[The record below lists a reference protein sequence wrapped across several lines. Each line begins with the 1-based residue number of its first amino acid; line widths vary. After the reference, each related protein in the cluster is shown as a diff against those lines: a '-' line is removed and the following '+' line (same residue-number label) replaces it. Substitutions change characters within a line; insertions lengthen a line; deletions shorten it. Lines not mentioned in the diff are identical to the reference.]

1 MKLVVAA
8 FIGALFMF
16 FGVLLGALGSHALEE
31 KLSQDSLNSFMIAIR
46 YMMFHGLALLVLSA
60 FPFIPENSKEWI
72 ALAFVVGTTLFS
84 ISILLLSTKIIH
96 GLSVSFLGPI
106 TPIGGV
112 LLLVGWGYLSFQL
125 FKALWT

>member
-46 YMMFHGLALLVLSA
+46 YMMFHGLALLVLTA
-60 FPFIPENSKEWI
+60 FPFIPENTKEWI
-72 ALAFVVGTTLFS
+72 ALAFVVGTTLF
-84 ISILLLSTKIIH
+84 
-96 GLSVSFLGPI
+96 
-106 TPIGGV
+106 
-112 LLLVGWGYLSFQL
+112 Q
-125 FKALWT
+125 